1 MKKLTSRAVLAV
13 ILMFGI
19 LGCTSQKQIVH
30 KEDLGFTAPGNL
42 KHEALI
48 VFYRKGGSKADV
60 PTVWLENRIVGAL
73 MPNQYAQSWACPR
86 RVTIHIENGSDIAK
100 HSIIAP
106 KGEILYLEVYKK
118 RDGTFGIK
126 KTKGMSKNII
136 SRSDAMNRYKPY
148 CGSEYIELNAD
159 TLFAFNRSTLSSEGK
174 STIDAL
180 AKKLKTEYFNI
191 KKIRIE
197 GHTDRIG
204 TNEYNDKLSEARAKT
219 VANRLKRINPGVYIE
234 ATGRG
239 ERYPITRGCLGDTP
253 TAELIECLAPDRR
266 VSVEIIGIQNDTH

>member
-1 MKKLTSRAVLAV
+1 MKKLIGRSALTL
-13 ILMFGI
+13 IFMFGI
-19 LGCTSQKQIVH
+19 LGCATHTKTVQKQNI
-30 KEDLGFTAPGNL
+30 GFTAPGDL

-60 PTVWLENRIVGAL
+60 PTVWLEDRIVGAL
-73 MPNQYAQSWACPR
+73 MPNQYAQSWSCPR
-86 RVTIHIENGSDIAK
+86 RVTIHIKNGSNITK

-106 KGEILYLEVYKK
+106 KGEILYVEVYKK
-118 RDGTFGIK
+118 RNGTFAIK
-126 KTKGMSKNII
+126 KTKGMSKSITN
-136 SRSDAMNRYKPY
+136 RSDAMNRYKPY

-159 TLFAFNRSTLSSEGK
+159 TLFAFNQSTLSQVGK
-174 STIDAL
+174 NTIDAL
-180 AKKLKTEYFNI
+180 AKKIKAGYVNI

-204 TNEYNDKLSEARAKT
+204 TNEYNNDLSDARART
-219 VANRLKRINPGVYIE
+219 VANRLKRINPGVRME
-234 ATGRG
+234 ARGMG
-239 ERYPITRGCLGDTP
+239 ERYPVTKGCIGDTP